1 MTSEA
6 GSRRPVTAGSLTEQ
20 ACGDLC
26 GVRARECPIR
36 SGVRRSGGG
45 NLTGDTED
53 KVDGVL
59 VGQCRVVEGL
69 VPTREGGYP
78 VWLRLADLLGVE
90 LDDRDVGLV
99 AGHFE

>member
-1 MTSEA
+1 MTCVGFGPGNVPSA
-6 GSRRPVTAGSLTEQ
+6 LV
-20 ACGDLC
+20 CG
-26 GVRARECPIR
+26 E
-36 SGVRRSGGG
+36 SGGG